1 MIGALRTPEQQTVT
15 VFGGSGFLGRYVVG
29 ALAQRGYRIL
39 VPTRQPNLS
48 NFLPLGK
55 VGQITPIHANL
66 RNEDSIAHAVAR
78 ADHVVNLVGILQETG
93 RQRFDALSEQARRT
107 YGMVQAAGSPLEDP
121 DALAVSSSSDR
132 AADNFVVAQLSVE
145 RIDWLRLSEA
155 GQRRAEILYE
165 GLSATQRW
173 IAP

>member
-93 RQRFDALSEQARRT
+93 RQRFDALQAQAPAMIARHAKKAVSFTQVSALGRRCRLRIGLCPFQGRGRGRPAPGAAGCGRFSARR
-107 YGMVQAAGSPLEDP
+107 
-121 DALAVSSSSDR
+121 
-132 AADNFVVAQLSVE
+132 
-145 RIDWLRLSEA
+145 
-155 GQRRAEILYE
+155 
-165 GLSATQRW
+165 
-173 IAP
+173 